1 MTYVKS
7 SAIHGQ
13 GLFARQFIPEG
24 TLIGVI
30 EGVPA
35 NDDGIYVL
43 WIDDDRAI
51 QVTNELKYI
60 NHSDAPNAA
69 YYDDL
74 TVVALRDI
82 LPDEE
87 ITHNYAGD
95 DASFDASSFAAS
107 QAAPAPVA

>member
-1 MTYVKS
+1 MIYVKS

-24 TLIGVI
+24 TLIGAI
-30 EGVPA
+30 EGEPA
-35 NDDGIYVL
+35 EGDGIYVL
-43 WIDDDRAI
+43 WIDEERSI
-51 QVTNELKYI
+51 RVTNDLKFI
-60 NHSDAPNAA
+60 NHSSEPNAA

-74 TVVALRDI
+74 TVMALRDI

-95 DASFDASSFAAS
+95 DEEL
-107 QAAPAPVA
+107 APACFALLHAEPATIA